1 MTLRF
6 RRRRFETAQVVIEAV
21 LTAYHGTRNGGFDD
35 FKSHYRKGE
44 QLGFGI
50 HFSADREFAA
60 RYAHD
65 DEVARKGKAPMVYTV
80 QLTMD
85 RPLKADEIVSEGSPE
100 FALAKKLAG
109 AKLYVS
115 KDEHGTPCCYMQN
128 AIDSTSPQRAE
139 KLICA
144 AGFDGV
150 IYRAKVGSRAVGGM
164 VVSGESESY
173 IVFEP
178 SQIRIVSKESL
189 AEAESQTSTPEFQR
203 WFEQS
208 KVVDVEGNP
217 LRVYHG
223 SNADFAEFDPGTL
236 GKASDFGFAGKGF
249 YFMDDPEWASGYAEV
264 AHSDH
269 GGEPVVYAVYLSL
282 QNPLEVDNYDAFEG
296 IPRDHDA
303 AQKIQDD
310 LVAQGYDGIIVR
322 GKAGNPTEYVAFRPN
337 QIKSAT
343 GNSGN
348 FDPTSSSLIDSVE
361 EAAPTDSAE
370 FKSWFK
376 NSQVVDSSGNPERVY
391 HVTVYGDF
399 GVFDKSQQRK
409 GMAGYGFYFTDV
421 EGVNIYADYGK
432 NFQADQDW
440 KGNPKRINIMPVYLS
455 IQNPLVIDNIAD
467 AKAKYGNRDPGQF
480 GQSREYGGMS
490 KDALTAVERAGYDGV
505 ISTEYV
511 KRMKDGSYKV
521 VEPGTKGAI
530 AHPIYVV
537 FNSTQIKSAIG
548 NSGKY
553 DPDSDDIVEAA
564 REVYAQIER
573 EVSGVVSLKFRRLR
587 EANQTDT
594 PEFKRWFDKSKVVD
608 SNGKPLIVY
617 HGTKKDFSTFDSG
630 RFGTFDHG
638 TVGIGIYA
646 TSNKEIANNYT
657 HTVVGNVRV
666 HDGGNV
672 MPMYMRIVNP
682 IGFDDAMKIK
692 MQLVNDLIASGESW
706 AEVEKSIGRRLT
718 AHLKELGYDGVSP
731 TDGKWEGV
739 GDSWTAFSP
748 AQVKS
753 AIGNSGSFDPAS
765 NKITDAVHADID
777 ATIRHLS

>member
-6 RRRRFETAQVVIEAV
+6 RRRRRFETAQVVIEAV

-139 KLICA
+139 KLIRA

-150 IYRAKVGSRAVGGM
+150 IYRARVGSRAVGGM
-164 VVSGESESY
+164 MVSGESESY

-189 AEAESQTSTPEFQR
+189 AEAESQTSTPEFQ
-203 WFEQS
+203 
-208 KVVDVEGNP
+208 
-217 LRVYHG
+217 
-223 SNADFAEFDPGTL
+223 
-236 GKASDFGFAGKGF
+236 
-249 YFMDDPEWASGYAEV
+249 
-264 AHSDH
+264 
-269 GGEPVVYAVYLSL
+269 
-282 QNPLEVDNYDAFEG
+282 
-296 IPRDHDA
+296 
-303 AQKIQDD
+303 
-310 LVAQGYDGIIVR
+310 
-322 GKAGNPTEYVAFRPN
+322 
-337 QIKSAT
+337 
-343 GNSGN
+343 
-348 FDPTSSSLIDSVE
+348 
-361 EAAPTDSAE
+361 
-370 FKSWFK
+370 
-376 NSQVVDSSGNPERVY
+376 
-391 HVTVYGDF
+391 
-399 GVFDKSQQRK
+399 
-409 GMAGYGFYFTDV
+409 
-421 EGVNIYADYGK
+421 
-432 NFQADQDW
+432 
-440 KGNPKRINIMPVYLS
+440 
-455 IQNPLVIDNIAD
+455 
-467 AKAKYGNRDPGQF
+467 
-480 GQSREYGGMS
+480 
-490 KDALTAVERAGYDGV
+490 
-505 ISTEYV
+505 
-511 KRMKDGSYKV
+511 
-521 VEPGTKGAI
+521 
-530 AHPIYVV
+530 
-537 FNSTQIKSAIG
+537 
-548 NSGKY
+548 
-553 DPDSDDIVEAA
+553 
-564 REVYAQIER
+564 
-573 EVSGVVSLKFRRLR
+573 
-587 EANQTDT
+587 
-594 PEFKRWFDKSKVVD
+594 RWFDKSKVVD

-731 TDGKWEGV
+731 TDGEWEGV